1 METEKALL
9 KKSESAFSFWST
21 LPFDQNLLQSSNQ
34 IKENSNFCAMKNEID
49 DSSIQQ

>member
-21 LPFDQNLLQSSNQ
+21 LPFDQNLLQSNQ
-34 IKENSNFCAMKNEID
+34 IKENSNFCAMKNEND
-49 DSSIQQ
+49 DSSLQQ